1 MELHIELDDTYMNV
15 IKFGT
20 GKKNMIIIDG
30 VSLCGLEGAGNQLE
44 NIYDIFTKDFTVY
57 VFDRK
62 KSIPEGYTMNQMA
75 NDIYRCMVQLE
86 ITKTSV
92 YGTSQGGMI
101 GILFTLA
108 HPEMVENLVLC
119 STTAKNGEN
128 KAFATWKEIAATK
141 DVVRL
146 NKSFLEFVYSESF
159 KESIKD
165 QIPELIKQG
174 TEDDCHHFKILVE
187 SMYNFDIT
195 ARLDEIKCP
204 ALVIY
209 DKNDKVFDCGGGI
222 ALAEKL
228 GCSTIAYDQYSHAVY
243 DEAPDL
249 IEKIAGFC
257 KRSGA

>member
-15 IKFGT
+15 IKFGV
-20 GKKNMIIIDG
+20 GKKNLTVIAGI
-30 VSLCGLEGAGNQLE
+30 SLCGLEGSGKQLE
-44 NIYDIFTKDFTVY
+44 TALDAFTKDFTVY

-62 KSIPEGYTMNQMA
+62 KVIPVGYTMNQMA
-75 NDIYRCMVQLE
+75 DDIYRCMVQLE

-92 YGTSQGGMI
+92 YGTSQGGML

-119 STTAKNGEN
+119 STTAKNVEN
-128 KAFATWKEIAATK
+128 KAFTIWKEIAATK
-141 DVVRL
+141 DVARL

-159 KESIKD
+159 KKSIRD
-165 QIPELIKQG
+165 QIPELIRRG
-174 TEDDCHHFKILVE
+174 TGDDCHHFKILVE
-187 SMYNFDIT
+187 SMHDFDIT

-209 DKNDKVFDCGGGI
+209 DKNDKIFDSSSGI
-222 ALAEKL
+222 ALAERL
-228 GCSTIAYDQYSHAVY
+228 GCSSIAYDQYSHAVY

-257 KRSGA
+257 KGNS